1 MPVPSKETE
10 LPLDSVGLF
19 WPAVGLVWNPE
30 SNGARL
36 EGQAIA
42 AVEQTAAADRMSR
55 IEEHPAWPSLS
66 RVPETLTALIP
77 LRQFTVRSL
86 MLLARGETIES
97 NLATSEDI
105 PIKIGAVQIAW
116 GEFEV
121 ADSTMALRI
130 TRVA

>member
-1 MPVPSKETE
+1 MPEAETMLAATE
-10 LPLDSVGLF
+10 TPL
-19 WPAVGLVWNPE
+19 
-30 SNGARL
+30 
-36 EGQAIA
+36 IA
-42 AVEQTAAADRMSR
+42 AAESRGVPDSWMQR

-86 MLLARGETIES
+86 LLLDKGQMIES
-97 NLATSEDI
+97 DSPLNEDI
-105 PIKIGAVQIAW
+105 PMKIGAVQIAW

-121 ADSTMALRI
+121 VEHVMALRV

>member
-1 MPVPSKETE
+1 MPEAETMLAATE
-10 LPLDSVGLF
+10 TPL
-19 WPAVGLVWNPE
+19 
-30 SNGARL
+30 
-36 EGQAIA
+36 IA
-42 AVEQTAAADRMSR
+42 AAESRGVPDSWMQR

-86 MLLARGETIES
+86 LLGQMIES
-97 NLATSEDI
+97 DSPLNEDI
-105 PIKIGAVQIAW
+105 PMKIGAVQIAW

-121 ADSTMALRI
+121 VEHVMALRV

>member
-1 MPVPSKETE
+1 MPEAEAMFAATET
-10 LPLDSVGLF
+10 PL
-19 WPAVGLVWNPE
+19 
-30 SNGARL
+30 
-36 EGQAIA
+36 IA
-42 AVEQTAAADRMSR
+42 AAERRGAPDSWIQR

-86 MLLARGETIES
+86 LLLDKGQMIES
-97 NLATSEDI
+97 DRSLSEDI
-105 PIKIGAVQIAW
+105 PMKIGAVQIAW

-121 ADSTMALRI
+121 VEHVMALRV